1 MRRIT
6 INALVDIGCLITF
19 IPSLISGLVLYLV
32 LPEGGGRGSGWA
44 TYLSIPRNQWVT
56 MHNYTEPVF
65 RRPAHPPPAPALE
78 IFPERHLDS
87 CRKGKGRDRR
97 VNFFLIYSGS
107 LPLKSDPNTHFLHRT
122 IVRKG
127 KFC

>member
-56 MHNYTEPVF
+56 MHNYTSLLF
-65 RRPAHPPPAPALE
+65 AALL
-78 IFPERHLDS
+78 ILHL
-87 CRKGKGRDRR
+87 
-97 VNFFLIYSGS
+97 L
-107 LPLKSDPNTHFLHRT
+107 LH
-122 IVRKG
+122 G
-127 KFC
+127 KFFRNITKNFKPDAKEPDDCLT